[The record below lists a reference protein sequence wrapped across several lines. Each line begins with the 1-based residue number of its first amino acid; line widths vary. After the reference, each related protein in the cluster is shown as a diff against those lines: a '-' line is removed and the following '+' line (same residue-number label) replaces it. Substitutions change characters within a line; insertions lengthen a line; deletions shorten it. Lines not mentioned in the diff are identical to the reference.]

1 MPKMKKL
8 SWLSKI
14 NGGCRDMACID
25 AGNGDLEDKDFREKL
40 GLKKILK
47 VTGVEYLMY
56 PTSDHEHANS
66 VSEIGKH
73 R

>member
-1 MPKMKKL
+1 
-8 SWLSKI
+8 
-14 NGGCRDMACID
+14 MACID
-25 AGNGDLEDKDFREKL
+25 AGNGDLEDKDLTEKL

-47 VTGVEYLMY
+47 ITGVEYLMY
-56 PTSDHEHANS
+56 PTSDHEHADS